1 MGWAKR
7 SIDKEKHKQEVEKR
21 KKEEEDHMHEMMK
34 QQQMMFQQMVS
45 TMPMGSMSSWMG
57 SDWDGY
63 GYDDWDG
70 YGYDEGCG
78 GPGSGS
84 MGSACG
90 GCGGTPPGAGQSAPS
105 RPPGVRPQVVP
116 PRVGSPP
123 EATPSQ
129 PSGLLA
135 RTKVGTETYHGTV
148 LEFKGSFGWIEP
160 FPAIEHPLAQKHGG
174 KIYVSISDVKC
185 GSITAGQLV
194 RFRLYH
200 DASGLGAEDC
210 QVV

>member
-1 MGWAKR
+1 MPKTHMGWAKR

-34 QQQMMFQQMVS
+34 QQQMMFQQMVA

-63 GYDDWDG
+63 GYDGWDG

-90 GCGGTPPGAGQSAPS
+90 GCGGCGCGAAKGCGNVSQGQGSPHS
-105 RPPGVRPQVVP
+105 RPACSSYFLAAPLRQRQSCHRAVSLWSWHR
-116 PRVGSPP
+116 
-123 EATPSQ
+123 
-129 PSGLLA
+129 SG
-135 RTKVGTETYHGTV
+135 H
-148 LEFKGSFGWIEP
+148 WCP
-160 FPAIEHPLAQKHGG
+160 
-174 KIYVSISDVKC
+174 
-185 GSITAGQLV
+185 
-194 RFRLYH
+194 
-200 DASGLGAEDC
+200 
-210 QVV
+210 